1 MSIKQEL
8 NTAREEVKILS
19 GQISFY
25 EGMMLDERE
34 RQSKIMAKL
43 EILKTRKSELA
54 RAVTANVEKEL
65 QAVNQK
71 SEDTENTLAQLIGA
85 KRDLQ
90 SKISQMENDVGLYI
104 EEQSSLLCE
113 AFWEFVKENQEKLGT
128 DIKKTFQI
136 KEITERLGRMHGDCE
151 IPTGN
156 IGIYDESEKCFVAT
170 TLDGEPFFGKKLYDI
185 LCDGYDHAICKHT
198 EWYKKYL
205 LNFKV
210 RFFAFL
216 QQQYCFE
223 DSFEL
228 TINNPYFTLELV

>member
-8 NTAREEVKILS
+8 SAAREKVKNLS
-19 GQISFY
+19 KQISFY

-54 RAVTANVEKEL
+54 KTVIAKVEKEL
-65 QAVNQK
+65 QKVNQK
-71 SEDTENTLAQLIGA
+71 NEDTENTLAQLIGL

-104 EEQSSLLCE
+104 EEQASLLSK
-113 AFWEFVKENQEKLGT
+113 AFLEFVKENQEKLGA

-136 KEITERLGRMHGDCE
+136 KEITERHGRMHGDCE

-170 TLDGEPFFGKKLYDI
+170 TLDGKPFFWEKMYDI
-185 LCDGYDHAICKHT
+185 FCNSYDHAICKNT

-210 RFFAFL
+210 QFFTFL
-216 QQQYCFE
+216 RQEYCFE

>member
-8 NTAREEVKILS
+8 NTAREEVKTLS

-43 EILKTRKSELA
+43 EILKTRQSKLA

-65 QAVNQK
+65 QDVNQK
-71 SEDTENTLAQLIGA
+71 IEDTENTLAHLIGA

-90 SKISQMENDVGLYI
+90 SKISQMENDVGLYV
-104 EEQSSLLCE
+104 EEQASLLSK
-113 AFWEFVKENQEKLGT
+113 AFLEFVKEHQEELGA
-128 DIKKTFQI
+128 DIKKTFLV
-136 KEITERLGRMHGDCE
+136 KEITEKRSDRLGDCE

-156 IGIYDESEKCFVAT
+156 IGIYDESKKCFVAT
-170 TLDGEPFFGKKLYDI
+170 TLDGEPFFGEKLYDI
-185 LCDGYDHAICKHT
+185 LCDCYDHAICKHT

>member
-8 NTAREEVKILS
+8 NAAREKTKSLN

-25 EGMMLDERE
+25 EGIMLDERE

-43 EILKTRKSELA
+43 EILKTRKSDLA
-54 RAVTANVEKEL
+54 KTVTAKVEKEL
-65 QAVNQK
+65 QDVNQK
-71 SEDTENTLAQLIGA
+71 IEDTENTLALLIGA

-104 EEQSSLLCE
+104 EEQASLLCKT
-113 AFWEFVKENQEKLGT
+113 FLEFVKEYQEELGT
-128 DIKKTFQI
+128 DVKKTFQI
-136 KEITERLGRMHGDCE
+136 KEITKSQDRMYGECE

-156 IGIYDESEKCFVAT
+156 IGVYDESKKCFVAT
-170 TLDGEPFFGKKLYDI
+170 TLDGEPFFKEKLYNI
-185 LCDGYDHAICKHT
+185 LCDCYDHAICKHT

-205 LNFKV
+205 LNFNV
-210 RFFAFL
+210 QFFAFL
-216 QQQYCFE
+216 QKEYCFE

-228 TINNPYFTLELV
+228 TINSPYFTLELV